1 MSVPCSVFVMVI
13 VLNYRLNV
21 LFINYL
27 MALLVDQM
35 TVDEMPFDEMAY
47 CPPFRNNQAYPR
59 YPDEWRSLI
68 RMKID
73 FCPNML
79 KCI

>member
-1 MSVPCSVFVMVI
+1 MG
-13 VLNYRLNV
+13 
-21 LFINYL
+21 
-27 MALLVDQM
+27 LLIDQM
-35 TVDEMPFDEMAY
+35 TIDEMPFDEMAY
-47 CPPFRNNQAYPR
+47 SPPFRYNQAYPR